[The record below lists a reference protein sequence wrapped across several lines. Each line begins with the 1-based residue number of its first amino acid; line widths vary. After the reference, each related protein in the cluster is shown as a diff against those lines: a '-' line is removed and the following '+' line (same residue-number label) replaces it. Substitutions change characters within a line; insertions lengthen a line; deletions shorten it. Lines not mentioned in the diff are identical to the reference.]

1 MRKLYKSGILT
12 AAIAAMAF
20 IPLSSAQADSRHGVV
35 DLLISNHGHHYDY
48 YDHDYYD
55 YFPHGLSY
63 SLSYSKHRPW
73 YRHHN
78 HRHRHYGHHHR
89 HKNKHHWKEH
99 RGHRGHRNK
108 QHHRKHRGHRD

>member
-1 MRKLYKSGILT
+1 MRKLYKSTILA

-35 DLLISNHGHHYDY
+35 DLLISNHGHHHY

-73 YRHHN
+73 YNRH
-78 HRHRHYGHHHR
+78 HRHRHHGHHYR

-99 RGHRGHRNK
+99 RGHRNKHR
-108 QHHRKHRGHRD
+108 HREHRGHRH